1 MGKRKMI
8 TLYSIMMVAYFTTA
22 DACQAWTN
30 ETYGDTFG
38 YACFELDGMH
48 GQFYRADYGTLEECK
63 NASELFYG
71 KNTCSKTFIQIPKP
85 PLPRP
90 KNL

>member
-1 MGKRKMI
+1 MYGQ
-8 TLYSIMMVAYFTTA
+8 LYKI
-22 DACQAWTN
+22 
-30 ETYGDTFG
+30 
-38 YACFELDGMH
+38 
-48 GQFYRADYGTLEECK
+48 DYETLEECK

-90 KNL
+90 KNLLGDKV